1 VITHGYR
8 SSARRDERSAPIS
21 QHLILGAFE
30 EFTPNFIGNSWHH
43 ERGDTSAFATLG
55 FWQELVGTVE
65 AAGFDFFFMA
75 EAIGYPMNDDGEV
88 PEAVVREAVQF
99 PVHDPIA
106 IMSALAATVPR
117 IGLVVTA
124 STTAQKPLL
133 NARTFT
139 TLDHLTEGRIGWN
152 IVTSDNQQA
161 MVRLLDLD
169 GITPHDE
176 RYARAQEF
184 VELELQLWEGA
195 WDDGAV
201 LADKATKTFADPRK
215 VHRIQHDGRYFHFDG
230 YFQAIPS
237 PQRTPTLFQAGTSA
251 AGTTFAAS
259 YAECVFTQE
268 RDPRRL
274 AAAIASLREKAT
286 AAGRPA
292 DSIKIVNGASFVVAP
307 TDEEAA
313 RLRDELNHTPTRE
326 AAAALFLGWSGVDL
340 AQLDPDASLDDV
352 STEVGQTMVNLWRN
366 PDGTSP
372 TIGEV
377 LDSLPSTIGGVKFTG
392 SPASVADQVEA
403 FVEETDVDG
412 FLVENWYGGAEGYR
426 DVIELL
432 MPVLRERGLLPE
444 TPRTGTLREML
455 TGAPSPALPDWHP
468 GRRYRNG

>member
-1 VITHGYR
+1 MPKQLV
-8 SSARRDERSAPIS
+8 
-21 QHLILGAFE
+21 LGAFE

-43 ERGDTSAFATLG
+43 AKGNTRAFATLP

-65 AAGFDFFFMA
+65 AAGFDFFFLA

-88 PEAVVREAVQF
+88 PEAVIREAVQF

-106 IMSALAATVPR
+106 IMSAIAATVPR

-161 MVRLLDLD
+161 MVKLLDLD

-176 RYARAQEF
+176 RYERAEEF

-195 WDDGAV
+195 WEDGAV
-201 LADKATKTFADPRK
+201 LADKASKIWADPSK
-215 VHRIQHDGRYFHFDG
+215 VHRIRHDGRYFRFDG
-230 YFQAIPS
+230 YYQAIPS
-237 PQRTPTLFQAGTSA
+237 PQRTPTLFQAGTSE
-251 AGTTFAAS
+251 AGTSFAAK

-268 RDPRRL
+268 REAPRL
-274 AAAIASLREKAT
+274 AKAIAGLREKAV

-292 DSIKIVNGASFVVAP
+292 DSIKVVNGASFVVAD
-307 TDEEAA
+307 TEEEAA

-340 AQLDPDASLDDV
+340 NALDAEATLDEV
-352 STEVGQTMVNLWRN
+352 STEVGQTMLAMWKN

-392 SPASVADQVEA
+392 TPDGIVAQVEA
-403 FVEETDVDG
+403 FVEQTDVDG
-412 FLVENWYGGAEGYR
+412 LLVENWYGGAEGYT
-426 DVIELL
+426 DFITMV
-432 MPVLRERGLLPE
+432 MPKLRERGLLPS
-444 TPRTGTLREML
+444 TPRTGVLREML
-455 TGAPSPALPDWHP
+455 MGSPTPSLPDWHP
-468 GRRYRNG
+468 GRRYRRG

>member
-1 VITHGYR
+1 MPKQLV
-8 SSARRDERSAPIS
+8 
-21 QHLILGAFE
+21 LGAFE

-55 FWQELVGTVE
+55 FWQELVGAVE

-75 EAIGYPMNDDGEV
+75 EAIGYPMNDHGEV
-88 PEAVVREAVQF
+88 PEAVIREAVQF
-99 PVHDPIA
+99 PVHDPVA

-124 STTAQKPLL
+124 STTAQNPLL

-161 MVRLLDLD
+161 LVRLLGLD
-169 GITPHDE
+169 GVTPHDE
-176 RYARAQEF
+176 RYARAEEF
-184 VELELQLWEGA
+184 LELELELWEGA

-201 LADKATKTFADPRK
+201 LADKATKTFSDPAK
-215 VHRIQHDGRYFHFDG
+215 VHRVRHDGRYFRFDG
-230 YFQAIPS
+230 YFPATPS
-237 PQRTPTLFQAGTSA
+237 PQRTPTLFQAGTSS
-251 AGTTFAAS
+251 AGTTFAAR

-268 RDPRRL
+268 REPARL
-274 AAAIASLREKAT
+274 ATAVAGLREKAV

-292 DSIKIVNGASFVVAP
+292 DSIKVVNGASFILAD
-307 TDEEAA
+307 TEEEAA
-313 RLRDELNHTPTRE
+313 RLREELNRTPTRE

-340 AQLDPDASLDDV
+340 AAFDLAASLDDV

-372 TIGEV
+372 SIGEV

-392 SPASVADQVEA
+392 TPDSVADQVEA
-403 FVEETDVDG
+403 FIEQTDADG
-412 FLVENWYGGAEGYR
+412 FLVENWYGGAEGYA

-432 MPVLRERGLLPE
+432 LPRLRERGMLPPA
-444 TPRTGTLREML
+444 PRRGTIREML
-455 TGAPSPALPDWHP
+455 TGTPTPELPEWHP
-468 GRRYRNG
+468 GRRYRRE

>member
-1 VITHGYR
+1 MKGIIMPKQLV
-8 SSARRDERSAPIS
+8 
-21 QHLILGAFE
+21 LGAFE

-43 ERGDTSAFATLG
+43 PRGDTSAFATLG
-55 FWQELVGTVE
+55 FWQELVGAVE

-75 EAIGYPMNDDGEV
+75 EAIGYPMNDAGEV
-88 PEAVVREAVQF
+88 PEAVIREAVQF
-99 PVHDPIA
+99 PVHDPVA

-124 STTAQKPLL
+124 STTAQNPLL

-161 MVRLLDLD
+161 LVRLLGLD
-169 GITPHDE
+169 AVTPHDE
-176 RYARAQEF
+176 RYARAEEF
-184 VELELQLWEGA
+184 VDLELELWEGA

-201 LADKATKTFADPRK
+201 LADKATKTFSDPAK
-215 VHRIQHDGRYFHFDG
+215 VHRIHHDGRYFRFDG
-230 YFQAIPS
+230 YFPATPS
-237 PQRTPTLFQAGTSA
+237 PQRTPTLFQAGTSP
-251 AGTTFAAS
+251 AGMSFAAK

-268 RDPRRL
+268 REPARL
-274 AAAIASLREKAT
+274 ATAISALRERAV

-292 DSIKIVNGASFVVAP
+292 DSLKIVNGASFVLAD

-313 RLRDELNHTPTRE
+313 RLRAELNRTPIRA

-340 AQLDPDASLDDV
+340 AAFDPETSLDDV

-366 PDGTSP
+366 PDGSSP
-372 TIGEV
+372 SVGEV
-377 LDSLPSTIGGVKFTG
+377 LDSLPATIGGVKFTG
-392 SPASVADQVEA
+392 TPDSVVDQVEA
-403 FVEETDVDG
+403 FVDQTDVDG

-432 MPVLRERGLLPE
+432 IPRLRAHGLLPAQ
-444 TPRTGTLREML
+444 PRRGTLREML
-455 TGAPSPALPDWHP
+455 TPAPTSGLPDWHP
-468 GRRYRNG
+468 GRRYRRG